1 MQEKDTFHEKLFSFF
16 DSRDSLSENNDTS
29 TSAEPE
35 FVFGDIPTDP
45 SLSNVTTSPSSSK
58 EFKGDLIEQI
68 IQICIS
74 YSLISSLFNYT
85 IRCDELLSHLS
96 IDIKKQNTDFQNDEN
111 NYVQTANNIFDLC
124 VHNLYC
130 KALKNFQ
137 KFAEKCK
144 MFFIRESNKSMLEDF
159 QRLTFFINNFKN
171 IFLSI
176 FPKKGTMVHFDTNN
190 HNDNESKEKSLLPEL
205 NLIGAD
211 VAHYLN
217 ESVFSYEPT
226 YEFRKDILNFQ
237 SLHQMYIHYMN
248 RYQNCNNVI
257 SIETLNEI
265 KSLKYYLQ
273 VSCVMNMYKF
283 LLCVNNLNYEEY
295 IEGKGYNTLQN
306 AFDRIEFHTLA
317 NEIAEEDEVD
327 DDDDDFEVLVM

>member
-16 DSRDSLSENNDTS
+16 DTRDSLSGNDDAS

-35 FVFGDIPTDP
+35 FVFGDIPNESDI
-45 SLSNVTTSPSSSK
+45 SKGTTFSPSSK
-58 EFKGDLIEQI
+58 EFKGDLMEQI

-85 IRCDELLSHLS
+85 VRCDELLSHLS
-96 IDIKKQNTDFQNDEN
+96 IDFKKQNAEFPNEN
-111 NYVQTANNIFDLC
+111 NYAQTANNIFDLC

-144 MFFIRESNKSMLEDF
+144 LFFIRESNKSMLEDF

-171 IFLSI
+171 IFLSV
-176 FPKKGTMVHFDTNN
+176 FPKKGTMVHSDTNN
-190 HNDNESKEKSLLPEL
+190 TYHHEEDNEQTLPEL

-211 VAHYLN
+211 VAYHLN
-217 ESVFSYEPT
+217 ESFFSYEPT
-226 YEFRKDILNFQ
+226 YEFRKDILNFET
-237 SLHQMYIHYMN
+237 LHQTYINYMN
-248 RYQNCNNVI
+248 RYQNGNLDI
-257 SIETLNEI
+257 SLETLNEI
-265 KSLKYYLQ
+265 KSLKYFLQ
-273 VSCVMNMYKF
+273 VSCIMNMYKF

-295 IEGKGYNTLQN
+295 IEGKGFTALQN
-306 AFDRIEFHTLA
+306 AFDRIEFHNLA
-317 NEIAEEDEVD
+317 NEKVDENEEEEEDD
-327 DDDDDFEVLVM
+327 DMGVLVM

>member
-1 MQEKDTFHEKLFSFF
+1 MQEKDTFHERLFSFF
-16 DSRDSLSENNDTS
+16 DSRDSLSGNDDVS

-35 FVFGDIPTDP
+35 FVFGDIPNEPEISNGAT
-45 SLSNVTTSPSSSK
+45 LSPSSK

-85 IRCDELLSHLS
+85 VRCDELLSHLS
-96 IDIKKQNTDFQNDEN
+96 IDIKNQNDN
-111 NYVQTANNIFDLC
+111 NYAQTANNIFDLC

-144 MFFIRESNKSMLEDF
+144 LFFIRESNKSVLEDF

-176 FPKKGTMVHFDTNN
+176 FPKKGTMVHSDTNN
-190 HNDNESKEKSLLPEL
+190 THYHNDNENKEQLLPEL

-226 YEFRKDILNFQ
+226 YEFRKDILNFE
-237 SLHQMYIHYMN
+237 SLHQTYINYMN
-248 RYQNCNNVI
+248 RYQNGNNDI

-273 VSCVMNMYKF
+273 VSCIMNMYKF

-306 AFDRIEFHTLA
+306 AFDRIEFHNLA
-317 NEIAEEDEVD
+317 NEKAEEENDDDEVD
-327 DDDDDFEVLVM
+327 DDDDFGVLVM